1 MKVTSSIRLQ
11 IQLCYCGN
19 IIHFK
24 YESEIILSILP
35 VGVKSGYFGSKI
47 MKILETMR
55 VEVTKH
61 FRMLHNEEVCDLY
74 RSASIVVAGAAQ
86 LV

>member
-1 MKVTSSIRLQ
+1 
-11 IQLCYCGN
+11 
-19 IIHFK
+19 
-24 YESEIILSILP
+24 